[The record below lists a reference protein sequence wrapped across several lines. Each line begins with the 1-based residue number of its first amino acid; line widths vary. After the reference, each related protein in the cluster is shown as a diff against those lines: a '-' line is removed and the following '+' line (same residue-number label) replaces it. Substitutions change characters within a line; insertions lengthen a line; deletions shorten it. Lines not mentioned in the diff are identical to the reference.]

1 MMIGIINAGDWYEL
15 NTIELVASVIRV
27 TDVDIVHGKLQ
38 YWHKEQQSEQ
48 VSGNHNFLDK
58 DMTVNHMT
66 VFIRRELL
74 KKIGVFST
82 KFQYAM
88 DYELLLRA
96 VNYGAS
102 FFYIDMVLSN
112 MRTEGKSHIGWRR
125 ALREV
130 AYAKRLHSSA
140 VLSPWVYY
148 CYQLVNAVELSW
160 LPISRVKLFI
170 SLFENSFITSTRPD
184 CIDTSEN
191 KRL

>member
-1 MMIGIINAGDWYEL
+1 MIIDGGSTDGTLDIIKAYNDKIDYWISEPDDGISDAFNKGINISTGMMIGIINAGDWYEL

-102 FFYIDMVLSN
+102 FFI
-112 MRTEGKSHIGWRR
+112 
-125 ALREV
+125 
-130 AYAKRLHSSA
+130 
-140 VLSPWVYY
+140 
-148 CYQLVNAVELSW
+148 
-160 LPISRVKLFI
+160 
-170 SLFENSFITSTRPD
+170 
-184 CIDTSEN
+184 
-191 KRL
+191 